1 MLTKL
6 IILKTLSGDLVGSG
20 GEQIFVETDNKVNA
34 DFTTLNNNN
43 YLGVL
48 PLTID
53 ATLTVSSGSSI
64 SFI

>member
-6 IILKTLSGDLVGSG
+6 IFLKTLYGDLVGNG
-20 GEQIFVETDNKVNA
+20 GEKIFVETDNKVNT

-48 PLTID
+48 PLSID

-64 SFI
+64 SFL